1 MSFDE
6 LRDKNIICL
15 DAESDYQN
23 LAFVNM
29 VRERNSP
36 IPYGQSSKY
45 QNTDTQYSHTYQ
57 NVNSESTDRYLSS
70 DKVDYEYEFPPFN
83 SIATGVNPNDS
94 EIIKTPSNLDDDD
107 GLYEEC
113 CTSNG
118 AIEYEES
125 KYNKDSTDISLYR
138 VDKHSSI
145 SDIAERQG
153 SKFLKISIKI
163 FRRSNKINLEKL
175 YKFTNKCNFR

>member
-1 MSFDE
+1 LSNIANAKRTLRTRTLSVDE
-6 LRDKNIICL
+6 LRDKNVICL

-29 VRERNSP
+29 VREQNSH
-36 IPYGQSSKY
+36 IPYDQSSKY

-57 NVNSESTDRYLSS
+57 NVNSESRDRYLSS
-70 DKVDYEYEFPPFN
+70 DKVDYEHEFPPLN
-83 SIATGVNPNDS
+83 SIAHVVSLKDS
-94 EIIKTPSNLDDDD
+94 HNVKSTANLDDDD

-125 KYNKDSTDISLYR
+125 KYIKDSSDISLYG

-145 SDIAERQG
+145 SDIAERQS
-153 SKFLKISIKI
+153 SKFMKISIKI
-163 FRRSNKINLEKL
+163 HGVPE
-175 YKFTNKCNFR
+175 

>member
-1 MSFDE
+1 MSNIANAKRTLRTRALSVDE
-6 LRDKNIICL
+6 LRDNNIICL

-29 VRERNSP
+29 VREQKSH
-36 IPYGQSSKY
+36 IPYDQSSKY

-70 DKVDYEYEFPPFN
+70 DKGDYEHEFRPLN
-83 SIATGVNPNDS
+83 SIANGVNLKDYQNFKS
-94 EIIKTPSNLDDDD
+94 TANLDEDD

-125 KYNKDSTDISLYR
+125 KYIEDSTDISLYR

-163 FRRSNKINLEKL
+163 YRRSND
-175 YKFTNKCNFR
+175 

>member
-1 MSFDE
+1 M
-6 LRDKNIICL
+6 
-15 DAESDYQN
+15 
-23 LAFVNM
+23 
-29 VRERNSP
+29 
-36 IPYGQSSKY
+36 
-45 QNTDTQYSHTYQ
+45 
-57 NVNSESTDRYLSS
+57 SS
-70 DKVDYEYEFPPFN
+70 DKGDYEHKFPPLN
-83 SIATGVNPNDS
+83 SIATGVNLTDS
-94 EIIKTPSNLDDDD
+94 QNIKSIANLDDDD

-125 KYNKDSTDISLYR
+125 KYIEDSTDISLYR

-163 FRRSNKINLEKL
+163 YRRSND
-175 YKFTNKCNFR
+175 